1 MSIKNTIF
9 NWLFKDQID
18 SLNQSEKD
26 LAEVK
31 EAFSIPV
38 SDNDLKQDENLLNSL
53 TSEIDEFGCERN
65 PGQPFIISHQNKTQY
80 VVEPVSHSIIPYKV
94 VEDTIRK
101 TEFYKKYNLSENFTQ
116 TDVSNE
122 ILKDFMGFYGGS
134 LSMNNYFEWNFQKQ
148 RLMFERSH
156 EECQKG
162 IGKAIKDITTNFVL
176 GDGIGFEYTDIKIED
191 VNVRETIYSTLWK
204 IWQDSG
210 FDQKQYTISDFA
222 VERGEVFV
230 KISQDKDKGIF
241 DVEVIDPWEITDYLY
256 DPSTRKVKAWMR
268 DYYRNGHPVSSEPL
282 LVEGGIDPHT
292 GCPYTIKHYKFNVT
306 DTIIRGRSDVYS
318 VLYWIK
324 IYNDFLKC
332 RSRVNRFRSSVAW
345 HKQVEGGDRAISRG
359 ATKIQKPFPAGSVV
373 VSDAKT
379 TFKALE
385 AKIQAGDVKDDGDAF
400 KIIIA
405 SAIQIPHHWLFGSGE
420 NTNLATAKNMSAV
433 PKRKFLRRQ
442 KDLKG
447 IFQDI
452 FWEGLKF
459 YVDVKHI
466 VPQNGIE
473 MTEELRSNS
482 IKLKEAI
489 AEYDANA
496 KKTDSTVED
505 HFDLGGA
512 EIKKKHLEISIPN
525 IDEHNSEDL
534 LRLVN
539 AAKGLRAAGIG
550 SNHALYQL
558 VGINYRQDSELL
570 KHEFLRGDYEVQRS
584 VHRIFNNFKNDD
596 GTDPA
601 SPGLD
606 TNADGV
612 VDNTETPVEIPDDDS
627 NVSSLNV
634 SKSSR
639 GGA

>member
-1 MSIKNTIF
+1 MEFNLKDKIF
-9 NWLFKDQID
+9 NWLFKDNLD
-18 SLNQSEKD
+18 K
-26 LAEVK
+26 
-31 EAFSIPV
+31 
-38 SDNDLKQDENLLNSL
+38 LKQDEQDLAELKEANAIPISESNLKDDSNFMNSL

-65 PGQPFIISHQNKTQY
+65 PGEPFVLSHSNTKKY
-80 VVEPVSHSIIPYKV
+80 VVEPVSHSIISFDV
-94 VEDTIRK
+94 VEEKIRSTK
-101 TEFYKKYNLSENFTQ
+101 FYEKYKLSESFGQGDIT
-116 TDVSNE
+116 NE
-122 ILKDFMGFYGGS
+122 IIKDFMGFYGGS

-204 IWQDSG
+204 IWQDNG

-222 VERGEVFV
+222 VERGEVFIKV
-230 KISQDKDKGIF
+230 SENKEQGIF

-256 DPSTRKVKAWMR
+256 DPKTRKVKAWIR
-268 DYYRNGHPVSSEPL
+268 DYYRNGQPVTNEPL

-292 GCPYTIKHYKFNVT
+292 GYSYTLKHYKFNVT
-306 DTIIRGRSDVYS
+306 DTIIRGRSDIYS

-345 HKQVEGGDRAISRG
+345 HKQVEGGERAISRG
-359 ATKIQKPFPAGSVV
+359 ATKIQRPFPSGSVV
-373 VSDAKT
+373 VSDNKT
-379 TFKALE
+379 TIKALE

-452 FWEGLKF
+452 FWQGLRF
-459 YVDVKHI
+459 YVD
-466 VPQNGIE
+466 QSYNGLKGSIE
-473 MTEELRSNS
+473 VSEDLN
-482 IKLKEAI
+482 KLKEAI
-489 AEYDANA
+489 SNYETNKD
-496 KKTDSTVED
+496 KSDSTVED
-505 HFDLGGA
+505 HFDLEKS

-550 SNHALYQL
+550 SNHALYQM
-558 VGINYRQDSELL
+558 VGINYRKDQELME
-570 KHEFLRGDYEVQRS
+570 HEWMKGDYEILRG

-596 GTDPA
+596 GTKPV
-601 SPGLD
+601 SPNLD
-606 TNADGV
+606 TNKDGV
-612 VDNTETPVEIPDDDS
+612 VDDKEQPTNVIDDD
-627 NVSSLNV
+627 NIDTLDT
-634 SKSSR
+634 SKGAR

>member
-1 MSIKNTIF
+1 MFNIKERIF
-9 NWLFKDQID
+9 NWIFKDKID
-18 SLNQSEKD
+18 SLNQDEKD
-26 LAEVK
+26 LAEIK
-31 EAFSIPV
+31 EALSI
-38 SDNDLKQDENLLNSL
+38 SDSGFQDNDKDFSNEV
-53 TSEIDEFGCERN
+53 DEFGCERESGSTF
-65 PGQPFIISHQNKTQY
+65 PISPDNQGQY
-80 VVEPVSHSIIPYKV
+80 VVEPNSHSIIPYNII
-94 VEDTIRK
+94 EDCMRK
-101 TEFYKKYNLSENFTQ
+101 TGFYKKHNLKENFESR
-116 TDVSNE
+116 DVTSE

-191 VNVRETIYSTLWK
+191 IKVRETIYSTLWK
-204 IWQDSG
+204 IWQDSN

-230 KISQDKDKGIF
+230 KISQDKEKVIF
-241 DVEVIDPWEITDYLY
+241 DVEVIDPWEITDYVY
-256 DPSTRKVKAWMR
+256 DPKTRKVKAWIR
-268 DYYRNGHPVSSEPL
+268 DYYRNGQPVTNEPL
-282 LVEGGIDPHT
+282 LVEGGIDPFT
-292 GCPYTIKHYKFNVT
+292 QCPYTIKHYKFNVS
-306 DTIIRGRSDVYS
+306 DTIIRGRSDIYS

-345 HKQVEGGDRAISRG
+345 HKQIEGGDRAISKG
-359 ATKIQKPFPAGSVV
+359 ATKIQRPFPAGSVV

-379 TFKALE
+379 TFKAIE
-385 AKIQAGDVKDDGDAF
+385 SKIQAGDVKDDGDSF

-452 FWEGLKF
+452 FWQGLRF
-459 YVDVKHI
+459 YVDVKHV
-466 VPQNGIE
+466 VPSNGIE
-473 MTEELRSNS
+473 MTEELRTNK
-482 IKLKEAI
+482 IKLVEAI
-489 AEYDANA
+489 AEFETNNST
-496 KKTDSTVED
+496 KRNSTVED
-505 HFDLGGA
+505 HFFMGQYAL
-512 EIKKKHLEISIPN
+512 KKKHLEISIPN

-550 SNHALYQL
+550 SNRALYDL
-558 VGINYRQDSELL
+558 VGINYRMDKDILE
-570 KHEFLRGDYEVQRS
+570 HEVLSGDYEVLRK

-596 GTDPA
+596 GTESVNPE
-601 SPGLD
+601 LD
-606 TNADGV
+606 KNKDGV
-612 VDNTETPVEIPDDDS
+612 VDDSEQPNDIPDDPG
-627 NVSSLNV
+627 NPLNK
-634 SKSSR
+634 SKGPR
-639 GGA
+639 GGS